1 MSTLS
6 KNFEKLGELIDDCK
20 ERMVENDY
28 LKIMDQMREIV
39 VNDEKKSEY
48 VVCLFKCVVCNV
60 AQVEEGEL
68 TVSTTNMK
76 FEKKIHQ
83 DMYAS
88 LRQQV
93 EGGCGILPGYLSPFG
108 GLVDLKVEFL
118 ISDSNKVPCSE
129 CESSISVKGIA
140 KVLLVGIEIM
150 DL

>member
-48 VVCLFKCVVCNV
+48 VVCLFRCVVCNV

-68 TVSTTNMK
+68 TVSTTNMR
-76 FEKKIHQ
+76 FEKRIHQ

-88 LRQQV
+88 LKQQV
-93 EGGCGILPGYLSPFG
+93 ETGYGLLPGYLSPFG
-108 GLVDLKVEFL
+108 GVVDLKTEFL
-118 ISDSNKVPCSE
+118 VSDSNKVPCCE
-129 CESSISVKGIA
+129 CESSIQMRGVA
-140 KVLLVGIEIM
+140 KVLLIGIEM
-150 DL
+150 SE